1 MDPATIALSIAA
13 CKKVAETCVD
23 IKDLTHSLDSLF
35 GHQDAHEENK
45 KSNKK
50 PTEPSTRMQ
59 QVLKIR
65 AGDEGYD
72 DDTAI
77 SAVANDVLAQKQND
91 LALKGLAREID
102 RKWGMGTWDTI
113 IEERD
118 KRLKAKEESKKKA
131 KEVAKKRQIETDA
144 KWDKA
149 YYWLKEFG
157 KLILIFVI
165 FGIIAWVVI
174 ANKCTGSSC

>member
-13 CKKVAETCVD
+13 CKKIAETCVD
-23 IKDLTHSLDSLF
+23 VKDLTHSLDSLF
-35 GHQDAHEENK
+35 NHQEEHEK
-45 KSNKK
+45 KEPKK
-50 PTEPSTRMQ
+50 NEPTTRMQ

-102 RKWGMGTWDTI
+102 RKWGMGTWETI
-113 IEERD
+113 IDERD
-118 KRLKAKEESKKKA
+118 KRLKAKEESQKKA
-131 KEVAKKRQIETDA
+131 KEVAKKRQIESDA
-144 KWDKA
+144 KWDKI

-157 KLILIFVI
+157 KLIVIFVF
-165 FGIIAWVVI
+165 FGIIAWVVV
-174 ANKCTGSSC
+174 ANKCTGPGC

>member
-1 MDPATIALSIAA
+1 M
-13 CKKVAETCVD
+13 
-23 IKDLTHSLDSLF
+23 F

-45 KSNKK
+45 NKKK
-50 PTEPSTRMQ
+50 PTQPSTRMQ

-77 SAVANDVLAQKQND
+77 SAVANDVLAHKQND
-91 LALKGLAREID
+91 LALKSLAREID

-118 KRLKAKEESKKKA
+118 KRLKDKEESKKKA
-131 KEVAKKRQIETDA
+131 KEVAKKRQIESDA
-144 KWDKA
+144 KWNKI

-157 KLILIFVI
+157 KLIVIFVF
-165 FGIIAWVVI
+165 FGIIAWIVV
-174 ANKCTGSSC
+174 ANKCTGANC